1 MTQRLETD
9 IQGLDSLKISME
21 HNDHTPRIAKFREIL
36 SLLLNN
42 RKYEDAR
49 LIIFDTFSNLD
60 KLSEA
65 FQLAIDVDT
74 RFNIRPAK
82 WLI

>member
-9 IQGLDSLKISME
+9 LQGLDSLKISME
-21 HNDHTPRIAKFREIL
+21 HNDHAPPIAKFKERL
-36 SLLLNN
+36 AMLLNN
-42 RKYEDAR
+42 RKYDDAK

-65 FQLAIDVDT
+65 FQQVIDVAT
-74 RFNIRPAK
+74 RLLG
-82 WLI
+82 WVSG